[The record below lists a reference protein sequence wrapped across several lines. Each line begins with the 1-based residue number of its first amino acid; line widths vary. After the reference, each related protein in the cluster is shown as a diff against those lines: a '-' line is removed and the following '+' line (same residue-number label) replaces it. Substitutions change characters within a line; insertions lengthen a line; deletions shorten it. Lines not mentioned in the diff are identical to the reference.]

1 MLFKYGI
8 CIQAG
13 IKLPDKNSFF
23 IEYKSKWP
31 FDAKFVVNT
40 KTCYNNDSSLQ
51 FRILSASK
59 MSVLNKETMRLTE
72 RGEND
77 EY

>member
-1 MLFKYGI
+1 M

-13 IKLPDKNSFF
+13 IKSPNKNSFILKF
-23 IEYKSKWP
+23 ESKWL
-31 FDAKFVVNT
+31 FDANFKANT
-40 KTCYNNDSSLQ
+40 KTCYDNDSSLQ

-59 MSVLNKETMRLTE
+59 MGVLNKATMRLTE

-77 EY
+77 EN

>member
-1 MLFKYGI
+1 MLNKYGI

-13 IKLPDKNSFF
+13 IKLPDKNSFILKF
-23 IEYKSKWP
+23 ESKWL
-31 FDAKFVVNT
+31 FDANFKANK
-40 KTCYNNDSSLQ
+40 KTRYDNDSSLQ

-72 RGEND
+72 RDEND
-77 EY
+77 EN